1 MTAPARQP
9 KALDE
14 TILSIAKIEF
24 ALYGFE
30 GTRIDEIADKVG
42 VNKATLYYRIG
53 KKRDLYSIILSQVVC
68 DRVAQMERI
77 LISTKDT
84 QERLRRY
91 SLIMID
97 TKHVHHD
104 FALMMR
110 AHIEDG
116 RNATDKVRKMFRRMR
131 DVLKQILSDGVAN
144 GDISPTEPLLSE
156 LFLMLAYGL
165 DDTRLPEASRGR
177 AKLLGNNGAGGRT

>member
-1 MTAPARQP
+1 MPAPARQP

-14 TILSIAKIEF
+14 TILTNAKIEF
-24 ALYGFE
+24 ALHGFE
-30 GTRIDEIADKVG
+30 GTRIETIAHKAG

-53 KKRDLYSIILSQVVC
+53 NKRDLYSIILCQVVC

-77 LISTKDT
+77 LVSTKDT
-84 QERLRRY
+84 HERLRRY
-91 SLIMID
+91 SSILVEA
-97 TKHVHHD
+97 KHDHHD

-116 RNATDKVRKMFRRMR
+116 RNASESVRKMFRRMH
-131 DVLKQILSDGVAN
+131 DILKQILSDGEAN
-144 GDISPTEPLLSE
+144 GDVRPAHPLLME

-165 DDTRLPEASRGR
+165 NEPQMAEAD
-177 AKLLGNNGAGGRT
+177 